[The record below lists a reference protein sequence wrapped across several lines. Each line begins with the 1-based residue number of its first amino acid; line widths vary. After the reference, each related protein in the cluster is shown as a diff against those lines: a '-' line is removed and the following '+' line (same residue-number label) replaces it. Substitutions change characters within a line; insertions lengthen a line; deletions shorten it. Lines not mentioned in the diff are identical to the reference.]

1 MTNLPGRPRFGGSK
15 TARTTFTRNSE
26 KTASWPQSLKK
37 LGTCNKWV
45 LECGASDGVF
55 FSNSRKLIEEGWFG
69 VLVEADPAQFEKL
82 TALYASTL
90 EAERVQL
97 FQHRVSSSEPGGLD
111 VILSAANAPRSLDLA
126 IIDVDGQDYWLFNS
140 LLKHRPQ
147 VVMVEYD
154 PNAPVDFVPPING
167 EGAGR

>member
-1 MTNLPGRPRFGGSK
+1 MTNLPGRAAFRWLEDRAYNVYSQFGEDGIL
-15 TARTTFTRNSE
+15 AAIFE
-26 KTASWPQSLKK
+26 K
-37 LGTCNKWV
+37 LGTRNKWV

-97 FQHRVSSSEPGGLD
+97 FQHRVSS
-111 VILSAANAPRSLDLA
+111 
-126 IIDVDGQDYWLFNS
+126 
-140 LLKHRPQ
+140 
-147 VVMVEYD
+147 
-154 PNAPVDFVPPING
+154 
-167 EGAGR
+167 